1 MRAQHGE
8 PALTLAEQVSAGMID
23 YVPFP
28 QALVAKDQC
37 RTEADLTALCASS
50 CDIAFA
56 DVETGVRRY
65 AEWLAGWRR
74 ARASWRVWVS
84 SFITLAV
91 NTARR

>member
-37 RTEADLTALCASS
+37 RTEADLTALSPGG

-65 AEWLAGWRR
+65 AEWLAGQG
-74 ARASWRVWVS
+74 
-84 SFITLAV
+84 
-91 NTARR
+91 